1 MLCRFFARA
10 AFAASLA
17 VAGVFAAP
25 ASSAE
30 RAMIVL
36 DASGS
41 MWGQID
47 GEAKITIARRVLGEV
62 LGTLPQDIELGLM
75 AYGHREKGQCSD
87 IEILVPPGHGSVGAI
102 AAAAEGLRPLGK
114 TPLTESVRRAAE
126 ELKYTEN
133 KATVVLVTDGIETCQ
148 ADPCALGRE
157 LERLGVGFTAHVV
170 GFGLSAEEGRQVA
183 CLAEETGGLYLPAA
197 DAGGLGAA
205 LQEPFAEFAEAAEP
219 DPVQPPPPA
228 ERPEASLVAPES
240 IEIARTFDVTWEG
253 PGEDR
258 DTIELFDPA
267 ARNGEG
273 VRIGARRLINGD
285 FEAKSVTLTAPVRP
299 GTYELR
305 YSWQGDREKPLAV
318 RTIEVVEAEVSLDAP
333 ANVSIGKDFTV
344 SWQGPGATRDSIRI
358 FDPAAKGGRGETLRS
373 KRLIHGDVDNR
384 QVTLTAPAEP
394 GFYRLQY
401 HNGDSGEVL
410 AAREIEVLE
419 APVSLEAPDEV
430 GIASSFAVKWEGPGA
445 VRDAVEI
452 YDPEA
457 KGGRGERLAT
467 ARIVNGDV
475 DAQTVRLI
483 APAKPGAVQLRYW
496 NGDSGLVLAT
506 RPITIVET
514 EVALSAPDEVAMG
527 TTFEVQWVG
536 PGADRDAIEIYDP
549 AAKGGRGE
557 RLASARIVNG
567 DFDARTVKLIAPARP
582 GEVQLRYWNGSSSVV
597 LATRSLTVVAMEVSL
612 SAPDTAPMAHVL
624 KVGWV
629 GPGADRDA
637 IEIFDPEAK
646 AGRGQILKSAR
657 VINGDIDARTVE
669 LVLPARPGSYL
680 LRYWSGDSSTVLAT
694 RPIAVEPVDVSLD
707 APASVTAGE
716 LFDAGWVGP
725 GAARD
730 SIQIYDPA
738 AKNGRGQV
746 LASKRLINERYDE
759 KTVSIEAPEAQGN
772 YLLRYHNGDSDLV
785 LAEQPI
791 VVE

>member
-1 MLCRFFARA
+1 MFRRTFSRTMA
-10 AFAASLA
+10 AAILLM
-17 VAGVFAAP
+17 VGVSATP
-25 ASSAE
+25 AHSAE

-62 LGTLPQDIELGLM
+62 LGTLPEGIELGLM

-87 IEILVPPGHGSVGAI
+87 IETVVAPGPGSVGAI

-114 TPLTESVRRAAE
+114 TPLTEAVRRAAE

-157 LERLGVGFTAHVV
+157 LERLGVEFTAHVV

-183 CLAEETGGLYLPAA
+183 CLAEETGGLYLPAD
-197 DAGGLGAA
+197 DAGELGAA
-205 LQEPFAEFAEAAEP
+205 LQEPFTEIAEASEP
-219 DPVQPPPPA
+219 EPVQPPPA
-228 ERPEASLVAPES
+228 ERPEASLLAPET
-240 IEIARTFDVTWEG
+240 IEIAQKFDVTWEG

-285 FEAKSVTLTAPVRP
+285 FEARSVSLTAPVRP

-305 YSWQGDREKPLAV
+305 YSWQGDRDKPLAV
-318 RTIEVVEAEVSLDAP
+318 RPIEIVAAEVSLDAP
-333 ANVSIGKDFTV
+333 ANVPIGKDFSVT
-344 SWQGPGATRDSIRI
+344 WDGPGATRDSIRI
-358 FDPAAKGGRGETLRS
+358 FDPAAKGGRGDTLRS
-373 KRLIHGDVDNR
+373 KRLIHGDFDKR
-384 QVTLTAPAEP
+384 QVSLIAPAEP

-410 AAREIEVLE
+410 ASREIEVLE
-419 APVSLEAPDEV
+419 APVSLQAPDEV
-430 GIASSFAVKWEGPGA
+430 AIGSSFTVEWEGPGA

-457 KGGRGERLAT
+457 KGGRGERLAS

-475 DAQTVRLI
+475 DARTVKLI
-483 APAKPGAVQLRYW
+483 APATPGSVQLRYW
-496 NGDSGLVLAT
+496 NGDSGMVLAT
-506 RPITIVET
+506 RPLTVVET
-514 EVALSAPDEVAMG
+514 EVSLSAPDEVAMG
-527 TTFEVQWVG
+527 TTFEVEWIG

-557 RLASARIVNG
+557 RLASTRIVNG
-567 DFDARTVKLIAPARP
+567 DIDARTVKLIAPARP

-597 LATRSLTVVAMEVSL
+597 LATRLLTVVAMDVSL
-612 SAPDTAPMAHVL
+612 SAPDSAPMAHVL
-624 KVGWV
+624 KVGWA
-629 GPGADRDA
+629 GPGANRDA

-646 AGRGQILKSAR
+646 AGKGQVLRSAR
-657 VINGDIDARTVE
+657 IINGDIDGRTVE
-669 LVLPARPGSYL
+669 LVLPAQPGSYQ

-707 APASVTAGE
+707 APASVAAGE

-746 LASKRLINERYDE
+746 LVSKRLINDRYDE
-759 KTVSIEAPEAQGN
+759 KTVGIEAPEAPGN

-785 LAEQPI
+785 LAEMPI